1 MAAPA
6 DSAAGQPER
15 HEVEVLV
22 VGGGVAASTFLQ
34 TFTQLRPQVTVGLVS
49 PSPLLK
55 QVSVVA
61 SSGRTLDQL
70 QIDEVPVDLASSVI
84 HFEESASEL
93 DGVAHTLFTESG
105 GVIKYQYLCICT
117 GARPQLL
124 RNVPSTCSPFIVG
137 LRDTQSVD
145 SLASQLKHCRKILLV
160 GNGGIAT
167 ELVYELKNCHIIWA
181 VKDDAISATFFD
193 AATANFFLPK
203 LTVNKTSAEE
213 SRKCLTSRRF
223 VAHSGSNAALGPHW
237 NLAKCLQGTLSDK
250 NVAVLYGCQVECIKE
265 TEATF
270 THARGDSSAASYPLT
285 VTLSNGESIQCDLVI
300 SATGVTP
307 NVQPFLHNNNFSL
320 ASDGALKVQLLSHI
334 YRCAVFL
341 IFFLNYTRSQ

>member
-6 DSAAGQPER
+6 GAAAAASTGQSHY

-22 VGGGVAASTFLQ
+22 VGGGVAASTFIE

-55 QVSVVA
+55 QVSIVA

-70 QIDEVPVDLASSVI
+70 QIDEVPVKVSSSVI
-84 HFEESASEL
+84 HFEESASGL

-117 GARPQLL
+117 GARPLVL
-124 RNVPSTCSPFIVG
+124 ANVPSTCTSFIVT
-137 LRDTQSVD
+137 LRDTQSVE
-145 SLASQLKHCRKILLV
+145 SLAQQLKHCRKILLV

-203 LTVNKTSAEE
+203 LTVNKTTAEE

-237 NLAKCLQGTLSDK
+237 NLMKCLQGSLSDK
-250 NVAVLYGCQVECIKE
+250 NVTVLYGCQVECIKE
-265 TEATF
+265 AVNTCTHGAT
-270 THARGDSSAASYPLT
+270 GDSSLTNFPLT
-285 VTLSNGESIQCDLVI
+285 VTLTNGESIQCDLII

-320 ASDGALKVQLLSHI
+320 SSDGALKVQLLSHI
-334 YRCAVFL
+334 YRCAV
-341 IFFLNYTRSQ
+341 I